1 MKEGRKDSLQVLS
14 GLRYSHVS
22 EISRAQPHGGLEL
35 KDRLSRHSFS
45 VSYSTIACAVLSYVR
60 ISGLSSMDTGS
71 VDLLICVSSI
81 R

>member
-22 EISRAQPHGGLEL
+22 EISRAQPHGRLEL

-45 VSYSTIACAVLSYVR
+45 VSYHSLCCAKLR
-60 ISGLSSMDTGS
+60 ED
-71 VDLLICVSSI
+71 
-81 R
+81 